1 MPFGGRE
8 AGGRDAPAVT
18 AAWYGH
24 SALAPS
30 AHGGRPPGGSPGHR
44 PVPALRRHDPP
55 GSPPRGGGHP
65 PERHDPKAW
74 QDHRRGR
81 CASPVMTSGHPRR

>member
-1 MPFGGRE
+1 MTCGITWQ
-8 AGGRDAPAVT
+8 AGAMRPQET
-18 AAWYGH
+18 AAWCGH

-30 AHGGRPPGGSPGHR
+30 AHGGRPPGGSPGTGPR
-44 PVPALRRHDPP
+44 KFLPSRSARRAAAD
-55 GSPPRGGGHP
+55 GAHP